1 MTDTQQPRE
10 VVAEDFAAVNSGSYA
25 GEEWQAR
32 VDLAAI
38 LRMLEEAKETGGWVA
53 QELLRPHPDIADI
66 ALDALPTAR
75 ITTILD
81 EHGEDVQHQDHSG
94 VF

>member
-38 LRMLEEAKETGGWVA
+38 DRKSVG
-53 QELLRPHPDIADI
+53 
-66 ALDALPTAR
+66 
-75 ITTILD
+75 
-81 EHGEDVQHQDHSG
+81 
-94 VF
+94 

>member
-32 VDLAAI
+32 VD
-38 LRMLEEAKETGGWVA
+38 TC
-53 QELLRPHPDIADI
+53 
-66 ALDALPTAR
+66 
-75 ITTILD
+75 
-81 EHGEDVQHQDHSG
+81 VQNERYH
-94 VF
+94 VYL